1 MKQITKQSW
10 ITWTALLLSL
20 PTAYL
25 ISISILKYVFE
36 VDGPFDLAAPLLEEM
51 GIKQSLGWNI
61 NLVILLGPVVACLLT
76 VFQVVKIK
84 WQFSSENFQFHIT
97 VKKRWFPLLV
107 GAFSLTLLAI
117 LFLYLFGENCKCY

>member
-1 MKQITKQSW
+1 
-10 ITWTALLLSL
+10 
-20 PTAYL
+20 
-25 ISISILKYVFE
+25 VFE
-36 VDGPFDLAAPLLEEM
+36 VDGPFDLAAPLPEEM